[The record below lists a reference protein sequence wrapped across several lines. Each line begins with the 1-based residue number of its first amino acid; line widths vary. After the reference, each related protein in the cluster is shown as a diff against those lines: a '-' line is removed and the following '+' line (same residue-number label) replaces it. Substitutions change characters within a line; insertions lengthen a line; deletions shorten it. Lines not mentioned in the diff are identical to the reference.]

1 MNKFYTPHLD
11 EFRDGV
17 VFYLGGVE
25 KEYLFNN
32 EFIEENLD
40 KNCIQIKFLDV
51 EDILSLGFNL
61 FGETYDTKVFHKIL
75 ESTKSTSIIELVLMK
90 IGDTPIISL
99 QVDDEQYLASC
110 ICKNKFELEFILNRL
125 KL

>member
-17 VFYLGGVE
+17 VYYIDDTPQTFILTAFDLNE
-25 KEYLFNN
+25 KVKL
-32 EFIEENLD
+32 
-40 KNCIQIKFLDV
+40 KFLDV

-61 FGETYDTKVFHKIL
+61 YGETYDTKVFHKIL
-75 ESTKSTSIIELVLMK
+75 ESTKSASIIELVLMK
-90 IGDTPIISL
+90 IGDTPVISL
-99 QVDDEQYLASC
+99 QIDDEQYLASC

-125 KL
+125 RL